1 MKKIPACPHARLL
14 VLASYSFA
22 DITFT
27 VYKLGDLL
35 AAQTKRF
42 YRPELDVL
50 RFFAFFCV
58 FAHHTLNVKS
68 AGGRFGGV
76 TTALEVSLSFA
87 VSLFFMLSAFLITT
101 LLEMELQRNGHI
113 HVQAFYVRRITR
125 IWPLYYIFLLVNLGI
140 SIYLVSWRISNSFVA
155 AWVLMV
161 GNWYMIVQH
170 SILTPMTVLWSVNI
184 EEQFYLF
191 CPWIVAI
198 FRRKGLIAFA
208 MVTIAISMAT
218 LFWMGHRHIVDDNS
232 LRFNTLVE
240 LQYFAVGTIVAM
252 LVRRRDLTVS
262 PFVRAAL
269 FSLGLCCWVGG
280 TYFFDSRCQTAHLS
294 WWSPASEYAL
304 VNLGCLAFFFSFYG
318 LTLGKAMRP
327 FIYLGK
333 ISYGLYLYHILF
345 AVMVRGMFSGHDG
358 VAYKLIRT
366 SLSLGLTIVTASA
379 SYAWLEKPFLRLKER
394 FTFVQSRAA

>member
-1 MKKIPACPHARLL
+1 M
-14 VLASYSFA
+14 
-22 DITFT
+22 
-27 VYKLGDLL
+27 
-35 AAQTKRF
+35 AAQKKRY

-68 AGGRFGGV
+68 LGGHFGAV
-76 TTALEVSLSFA
+76 ATSVEVSLSFA

-101 LLEMELQRNGHI
+101 LLDLELECNGRI
-113 HVQAFYVRRITR
+113 HVQAFYVRRTTR
-125 IWPLYYIFLLVNLGI
+125 IWPLYYVFLCINLAIGM
-140 SIYLVSWRISNSFVA
+140 YLFSWRMSSSFVA
-155 AWVLMV
+155 AWLLMV
-161 GNWYMIVQH
+161 GNWYMILQH
-170 SILTPMTVLWSVNI
+170 AVLTPVTVLWSVNI

-191 CPWIVAI
+191 CPWIVAV
-198 FRRKGLIAFA
+198 FRRKGLIAFSMA
-208 MVTIAISMAT
+208 TITISMAT

-240 LQYFAVGTIVAM
+240 LQYFAVGTVVAI
-252 LVRRRDLTVS
+252 LIRRRDLTVS
-262 PFVRAAL
+262 PFVRATL
-269 FSLGLCCWVGG
+269 FSLGFVCWISG
-280 TYFFDSRCQTAHLS
+280 TYFFDSRCQTAHLF

-318 LTLGKAMRP
+318 LSLGKAMRP

-345 AVMVRGMFSGHDG
+345 AVMVRGMFPDHDG
-358 VAYKLIRT
+358 VAYKLARV
-366 SLSLGLTIVTASA
+366 SLSLGLTIITASA

-394 FTFVQSRAA
+394 FTFVPSRAA